1 MLRPNEQAIC
11 MARTHGGNRRWAWRL
26 IAAGVCATLLMIQ
39 PVPGLA
45 GGKNSNTPKYWKGRN
60 ISEVHQKFGD
70 PTQMTPLVET
80 GGTLYIYAHKGEPH
94 WAFET
99 DPGGK
104 IIKAARI
111 E

>member
-1 MLRPNEQAIC
+1 
-11 MARTHGGNRRWAWRL
+11 MA
-26 IAAGVCATLLMIQ
+26 AALCAGLLTIQ
-39 PVPGLA
+39 LAPGMA
-45 GGKNSNTPKYWKGRN
+45 ASNNGQTAKYWKGRN
-60 ISEVHQKFGD
+60 ISEVQKKLGN

-80 GGTLYIYAHKGEPH
+80 GGTLYIYAHRGEPH

-99 DPGGK
+99 GPGGK